1 MMSEF
6 VAQGEKDGVPVN
18 DEELTRSRTLISAII
33 KGIIGRDL
41 FDTSTYF
48 RIVNPL
54 LNPIYREALE
64 IINSPEEYEKY
75 LN

>member
-1 MMSEF
+1 MMGEF

-18 DEELTRSRTLISAII
+18 DNELARSRTLIAAII